1 MKQYGKEKQMG
12 VNEDSY
18 KITSKKALK
27 LYRVTKPDN
36 TLEMITAERLH
47 FIGDHIVAFI
57 IDDEVIIVLNQHE
70 WKRIERA

>member
-1 MKQYGKEKQMG
+1 MG
-12 VNEDSY
+12 VNENEY
-18 KITSKKALK
+18 KIASKKALK
-27 LYRVTKPDN
+27 LFRVFKPDN
-36 TLEMITAERLH
+36 TTEMISAERLH